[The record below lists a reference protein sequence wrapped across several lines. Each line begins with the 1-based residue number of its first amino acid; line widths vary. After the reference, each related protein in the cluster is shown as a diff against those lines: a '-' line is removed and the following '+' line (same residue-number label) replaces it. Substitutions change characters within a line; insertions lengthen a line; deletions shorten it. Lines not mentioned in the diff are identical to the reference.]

1 MNSPTYTPRVAED
14 APLPTAGGQVDERSE
29 LRYGDGPTA
38 DAEVHVDAT
47 PDVVW
52 PLVCDIALPARFSAE
67 FQGAEWLDDA
77 DGPRT
82 GARFVGRNRHQAIGE
97 WETTCTVVELE
108 RGRLFAYVVGD
119 PSYPAATW
127 TYTLAPDGDGTR
139 LALRMRMGPARSGIN
154 LAIDAMPD
162 KESRILRRRLG
173 ELRANMEATLFGIKG
188 IAEGMQ
194 TGPR

>member
-1 MNSPTYTPRVAED
+1 MNSPAYTPRVAED
-14 APLPTAGGQVDERSE
+14 SP
-29 LRYGDGPTA
+29 LRYADGPST

-67 FQGAEWLDDA
+67 FKGAEWLDGA

-82 GARFVGRNRHQAIGE
+82 GARFVGRNQHQAIGE
-97 WETTCTVVELE
+97 WQTTCTVVELE
-108 RGRLFAYVVGD
+108 PGRLFGYVVGD
-119 PSYPAATW
+119 PSNPAAQW
-127 TYTLAPDGDGTR
+127 AFTLAPDGGGTR
-139 LALRMRMGPARSGIN
+139 LAVRMRMGPARSGIN

-162 KESRILRRRLG
+162 KESRILRRRLA
-173 ELRANMEATLFGIKG
+173 ELRANMEATLVGIKG
-188 IAEGMQ
+188 IAEEVA